1 MDLTPRESNSAGGGH
16 WSPAAGEAPRV
27 LCRSLH
33 PVQAGAGPAQAW
45 GVGARGHLQTEGC
58 GHGEPQAKQAVP
70 RWAGQGPVQV
80 TPTDG
85 FRDNTGNALVTSA
98 DKPSWQAVMGA
109 GGWVVA

>member
-1 MDLTPRESNSAGGGH
+1 MQVGGTGHQLPGKPPEFSAGPCTPSRQVLGLRRPGG
-16 WSPAAGEAPRV
+16 S
-27 LCRSLH
+27 
-33 PVQAGAGPAQAW
+33 
-45 GVGARGHLQTEGC
+45 GARGHLQTEGC

-98 DKPSWQAVMGA
+98 EKPSWQAVMGA